1 MISYGFLFNRD
12 VQKDMP
18 RASVLKSLFSLFVFT
33 FFSGASL
40 AQKPLTLPPPN
51 IQATSYI
58 LLDATTNKILAEK
71 DPDERKAPASL
82 TKIMTGY
89 LVEQEINLGRLG
101 LEEEVQISVN
111 AWRTGGSKMF
121 IREGTRVKV
130 DDLLKGVI
138 IQSGNDASVAL
149 AEHIAGSEFDFAG
162 LMNEQAKALGMN
174 DSNFENATGLPD
186 DNHYST
192 ARDLAK
198 LTRALINEHPEQ
210 YELYSE
216 KRFKFNDIDQP
227 NRNKLLWRDRSV
239 DGVKTGYTQD
249 AGYCLVASAEREGMR
264 LISVVL
270 GTSSDEARMRE
281 SQKLL
286 SFGFRNFDTQ
296 TLYKAGVELQVE
308 AVYYGTLENIGLGV
322 LEDVSVTVPRGFYKD
337 VVAEISVPSQLDAPL
352 SAGQVVGQ
360 LTLVLADE
368 VIYEG
373 DLVTLLE
380 VSEAGALSRL
390 GDFVFL
396 LFESM
401 FGDD

>member
-1 MISYGFLFNRD
+1 MHNNMSRVFFLRF
-12 VQKDMP
+12 VLAVP
-18 RASVLKSLFSLFVFT
+18 LLSVF
-33 FFSGASL
+33 G
-40 AQKPLTLPPPN
+40 LTAGNTPIVGPSPN

-58 LLDATTNKILAEK
+58 LLDATTNKVLAETNA
-71 DPDERKAPASL
+71 DERKAPASL

-89 LVEQEINLGRLG
+89 IVEQEIELGRLG

-121 IREGTRVKV
+121 IREGTRVV
-130 DDLLKGVI
+130 VEDLLKGVI

-162 LMNEQAKALGMN
+162 LMNKQAKALGLE
-174 DSNFENATGLPD
+174 DTNFENATGLPD

-198 LTRALINEHPEQ
+198 LTRALIVDYPQQ
-210 YELYSE
+210 YDLYSE
-216 KRFKFNDIDQP
+216 KYYEYNNIKQP

-270 GTSSDEARMRE
+270 GTKNDESRLRE

-286 SFGFRNFDTQ
+286 SYGFRNFDTQ
-296 TLYKAGVELQVE
+296 NLYKARTELQQE
-308 AVYYGTLENIGLGV
+308 PIYYGATEKVALGV
-322 LEDVSVTVPRGFYKD
+322 LEDVTVTVPRGYYKD
-337 VVAEISVPSQLDAPL
+337 IEAKISLPKVLEAPIQ
-352 SAGQVVGQ
+352 AGQQLGN
-360 LTLVLADE
+360 LTLVLAEE
-368 VIYEG
+368 VIYETG
-373 DLVTLLE
+373 LVAL
-380 VSEAGALSRL
+380 VDVPEAGIFSRF
-390 GDFVFL
+390 GDFIFL
-396 LFESM
+396 LFESL

>member
-1 MISYGFLFNRD
+1 
-12 VQKDMP
+12 MP
-18 RASVLKSLFSLFVFT
+18 RAHILKSSIAFVILTALAGFSV
-33 FFSGASL
+33 AE
-40 AQKPLTLPPPN
+40 KPLTLPPPS

-58 LLDATTNKILAEK
+58 LLDAKTNKVLAEQNS
-71 DPDERKAPASL
+71 DQRKAPASL

-121 IREGTRVKV
+121 IREGTRVTV
-130 DDLLKGVI
+130 GDLLKGVI

-174 DSNFENATGLPD
+174 DTNFENPTGLPN

-192 ARDLAK
+192 AQDLAK
-198 LTRALINEHPEQ
+198 LTRALINEHPQQ

-216 KRFKFNDIDQP
+216 KRFKYNDIDQP

-239 DGVKTGYTQD
+239 DGVKTGYTED

-270 GTSSDEARMRE
+270 GTTSDEARMRE

-286 SFGFRNFDTQ
+286 SFGFRNFETQ
-296 TLYKAGVELQVE
+296 TLYNANSELRAEPVF
-308 AVYYGTLENIGLGV
+308 YGTLESVGLGV
-322 LEDVSVTVPRGFYKD
+322 VEEVSVTVPRGYYKD
-337 VVAEISVPSQLDAPL
+337 IQAEISVPIQLDAPL
-352 SAGQVVGQ
+352 VAGQIVGR

-373 DLVTLLE
+373 DVVTLLD
-380 VSEAGALSRL
+380 VPEAGVFSRL

-401 FGDD
+401 FGND

>member
-1 MISYGFLFNRD
+1 MISYRFLFNRD

-308 AVYYGTLENIGLGV
+308 PVYYGTLENIGLGV

-337 VVAEISVPSQLDAPL
+337 VVAEISVPNQLDAPL

-380 VSEAGALSRL
+380 VSVAGALSRL

>member
-1 MISYGFLFNRD
+1 
-12 VQKDMP
+12 
-18 RASVLKSLFSLFVFT
+18 
-33 FFSGASL
+33 
-40 AQKPLTLPPPN
+40 
-51 IQATSYI
+51 
-58 LLDATTNKILAEK
+58 
-71 DPDERKAPASL
+71 
-82 TKIMTGY
+82 MTGY

-162 LMNEQAKALGMN
+162 LMNEQAKALGMS

-198 LTRALINEHPEQ
+198 LTRALINEHSEQ

-308 AVYYGTLENIGLGV
+308 PVYYGTLENIGLGV

-337 VVAEISVPSQLDAPL
+337 VVAEISVPNQLDAPL

-373 DLVTLLE
+373 DLVTLLG
-380 VSEAGALSRL
+380 VSEASALSRL

>member
-1 MISYGFLFNRD
+1 
-12 VQKDMP
+12 MP
-18 RASVLKSLFSLFVFT
+18 KAHILKSSIAFVVLTASAGFSV
-33 FFSGASL
+33 

-58 LLDATTNKILAEK
+58 LLDAKTNKVLAEQNS
-71 DPDERKAPASL
+71 DQHKAPASL

-121 IREGTRVKV
+121 IREGTRVTV
-130 DDLLKGVI
+130 GDLLKGVI

-174 DSNFENATGLPD
+174 DTNFENPTGLPN

-192 ARDLAK
+192 AQDLAK
-198 LTRALINEHPEQ
+198 LTRALINEHPQQ

-216 KRFKFNDIDQP
+216 KRFKYNDIDQP

-239 DGVKTGYTQD
+239 DGVKTGYTKD

-270 GTSSDEARMRE
+270 GTTSDEARMRE

-286 SFGFRNFDTQ
+286 SFGFRNFETQ
-296 TLYKAGVELQVE
+296 TLYNANSELRAEPVF
-308 AVYYGTLENIGLGV
+308 YGTLESVGLGV
-322 LEDVSVTVPRGFYKD
+322 VEEVSVTVPRGYYKD
-337 VVAEISVPSQLDAPL
+337 IQAETSVPIQLEAPL
-352 SAGQVVGQ
+352 VAGQIVGR
-360 LTLVLADE
+360 LKLVLADE

-373 DLVTLLE
+373 DVVTLLD
-380 VSEAGALSRL
+380 VPEAGVFSRL

>member
-1 MISYGFLFNRD
+1 
-12 VQKDMP
+12 MP
-18 RASVLKSLFSLFVFT
+18 RVATFNSLIAVIVLGA
-33 FFSGASL
+33 FSGLSF

-58 LLDATTNKILAEK
+58 LLDAKTNKVLAEL
-71 DPDERKAPASL
+71 DSDLRKAPASL

-121 IREGTRVKV
+121 IREGTRVTV
-130 DDLLKGVI
+130 SDLLKGVI

-174 DSNFENATGLPD
+174 SSNFENPTGLPN

-192 ARDLAK
+192 AADLAI
-198 LTRALINEHPEQ
+198 LTRALINDHPEQ

-270 GTSSDEARMRE
+270 GTTSDEARMRE

-286 SFGFRNFDTQ
+286 SFGFRNFETQ
-296 TLYKAGVELQVE
+296 TLYAAGSELRAEPVF
-308 AVYYGTLENIGLGV
+308 YGTLENVGLGV
-322 LEDVSVTVPRGFYKD
+322 VEEVSVTVPRGYYKD
-337 VVAEISVPSQLDAPL
+337 IQAEISVPSQLEAPL
-352 SAGQVVGQ
+352 TAGQIVGQ
-360 LTLVLADE
+360 LKLVLAGE
-368 VIYEG
+368 VIYEA
-373 DLVTLLE
+373 DVVTLLDDP
-380 VSEAGALSRL
+380 EAGLISRL
-390 GDFVFL
+390 GDFIFL

-401 FGDD
+401 FGND

>member
-1 MISYGFLFNRD
+1 
-12 VQKDMP
+12 MP
-18 RASVLKSLFSLFVFT
+18 KAHILKSSIAFVVLTASAGFSV
-33 FFSGASL
+33 

-58 LLDATTNKILAEK
+58 LLDAKTNKVLAEQNS
-71 DPDERKAPASL
+71 DQHKAPASL

-121 IREGTRVKV
+121 IREGTRVTV
-130 DDLLKGVI
+130 GDLLKGVI

-174 DSNFENATGLPD
+174 DTNFENPTGLPN

-192 ARDLAK
+192 AQDLAK
-198 LTRALINEHPEQ
+198 LTRALINEHPQQ

-216 KRFKFNDIDQP
+216 KRFKYNDIDQP

-239 DGVKTGYTQD
+239 DGVKTGYTKD

-270 GTSSDEARMRE
+270 GTTSDEARMRE

-286 SFGFRNFDTQ
+286 SFGFRNFETQ
-296 TLYKAGVELQVE
+296 TLYNANSELRAEPVF
-308 AVYYGTLENIGLGV
+308 YGTLESVGLGV
-322 LEDVSVTVPRGFYKD
+322 VEEVSVTVPRGYYKD
-337 VVAEISVPSQLDAPL
+337 IQAETSVPIQLEAPL
-352 SAGQVVGQ
+352 VAGQIVGR
-360 LTLVLADE
+360 LKLVLADE

-373 DLVTLLE
+373 DVVTLLD
-380 VSEAGALSRL
+380 VPEAGVFSRL

-401 FGDD
+401 FGND

>member
-1 MISYGFLFNRD
+1 MLGYIPTVIAMCKN
-12 VQKDMP
+12 MP
-18 RASVLKSLFSLFVFT
+18 RAHILKSSIAFVVLTALAGFSV
-33 FFSGASL
+33 
-40 AQKPLTLPPPN
+40 AQSPLTLPPPN

-58 LLDATTNKILAEK
+58 LLDAKTNKVLAEQ
-71 DPDERKAPASL
+71 DSDQRKAPASL

-101 LEEEVQISVN
+101 VEEEVQISVN

-121 IREGTRVKV
+121 IREGTRVTV
-130 DDLLKGVI
+130 GDLLKGVI

-174 DSNFENATGLPD
+174 NTNFENPTGLPD

-192 ARDLAK
+192 AQDLAK
-198 LTRALINEHPEQ
+198 LTRALINEHPQQ

-216 KRFKFNDIDQP
+216 KHFKYNNIDQP

-239 DGVKTGYTQD
+239 DGVKTGYTKD

-270 GTSSDEARMRE
+270 GTTSDEARMRE

-286 SFGFRNFDTQ
+286 SFGFRNFETQ
-296 TLYKAGVELQVE
+296 TLYNANSELRAEPVF
-308 AVYYGTLENIGLGV
+308 YGTLESVGLGV
-322 LEDVSVTVPRGFYKD
+322 VEDVSVTVPRGYYKD
-337 VVAEISVPSQLDAPL
+337 IQAEISVPTQLEAPL
-352 SAGQVVGQ
+352 TAGQIVGR
-360 LTLVLADE
+360 LKLVLADE

-373 DLVTLLE
+373 DVVTLLD
-380 VSEAGALSRL
+380 VPEAGVFSRL

-401 FGDD
+401 FGND

>member
-1 MISYGFLFNRD
+1 MLGYGSL
-12 VQKDMP
+12 VIATCKKMP
-18 RASVLKSLFSLFVFT
+18 RAHILKSSIAFVILTALAGFSV
-33 FFSGASL
+33 AE
-40 AQKPLTLPPPN
+40 KPLTLPPPN

-58 LLDATTNKILAEK
+58 LLDAKTNKVLAEQNS
-71 DPDERKAPASL
+71 DQRKAPASL

-121 IREGTRVKV
+121 IREGTRVTV

-174 DSNFENATGLPD
+174 DTNFENPTGLPN

-192 ARDLAK
+192 AQDLAK
-198 LTRALINEHPEQ
+198 LTRALINEHPQQ
-210 YELYSE
+210 YEVYSE
-216 KRFKFNDIDQP
+216 KRFKYNDIDQP

-239 DGVKTGYTQD
+239 DGVKTGYTKD

-270 GTSSDEARMRE
+270 GTTSDEARMRE

-286 SFGFRNFDTQ
+286 SFGFRNFETQ
-296 TLYKAGVELQVE
+296 TLYNANSELRAEPVF
-308 AVYYGTLENIGLGV
+308 YGTLESVGLGV
-322 LEDVSVTVPRGFYKD
+322 VEEVSVTVPRGYYKD
-337 VVAEISVPSQLDAPL
+337 IQAEISVPIQLEAPL
-352 SAGQVVGQ
+352 VTGQIVGR

-373 DLVTLLE
+373 DVVTLLD
-380 VSEAGALSRL
+380 VPEAGVFSRL

-401 FGDD
+401 FGND

>member
-1 MISYGFLFNRD
+1 
-12 VQKDMP
+12 MP
-18 RASVLKSLFSLFVFT
+18 KAHILKSSIAFVVLTALAGFSV
-33 FFSGASL
+33 

-58 LLDATTNKILAEK
+58 LLDAKTNKVLAEQNS
-71 DPDERKAPASL
+71 DQHKAPASL

-121 IREGTRVKV
+121 IREGTRVTV
-130 DDLLKGVI
+130 GDLLKGVI

-174 DSNFENATGLPD
+174 DTNFENPTGLPN

-192 ARDLAK
+192 AQDLAK
-198 LTRALINEHPEQ
+198 LTRALINEHPQQ

-216 KRFKFNDIDQP
+216 KRFKYNDIDQP

-239 DGVKTGYTQD
+239 DGVKTGYTKD

-270 GTSSDEARMRE
+270 GTTSDEARMRE

-286 SFGFRNFDTQ
+286 SFGFRNFETQ
-296 TLYKAGVELQVE
+296 TLYNANSELRAEPVF
-308 AVYYGTLENIGLGV
+308 YGTLESVGLGV
-322 LEDVSVTVPRGFYKD
+322 VEEVSVTVPRGYYKD
-337 VVAEISVPSQLDAPL
+337 IQAETSVPNQLEAPL
-352 SAGQVVGQ
+352 VAGQIVGR
-360 LTLVLADE
+360 LKLVLADE

-373 DLVTLLE
+373 DVVTLLD
-380 VSEAGALSRL
+380 VPEAGVFSRL

-401 FGDD
+401 FGND

>member
-1 MISYGFLFNRD
+1 
-12 VQKDMP
+12 MP
-18 RASVLKSLFSLFVFT
+18 RAHILKSSIAFVILTALAGFSV
-33 FFSGASL
+33 AE
-40 AQKPLTLPPPN
+40 KPLTLPPPS

-58 LLDATTNKILAEK
+58 LLDAKTNKVLAEQNS
-71 DPDERKAPASL
+71 DQRKAPASL

-121 IREGTRVKV
+121 IREGTRVTV

-174 DSNFENATGLPD
+174 DTNFENPTGLPN

-192 ARDLAK
+192 AQDLAK
-198 LTRALINEHPEQ
+198 LTRALINEHPQQ
-210 YELYSE
+210 YEVYSE
-216 KRFKFNDIDQP
+216 KRFKYNDIDQP

-239 DGVKTGYTQD
+239 DGVKTGYTKD

-270 GTSSDEARMRE
+270 GTTSDEARMRE

-286 SFGFRNFDTQ
+286 SFGFRNFETQ
-296 TLYKAGVELQVE
+296 TLYNANSELRAEPVF
-308 AVYYGTLENIGLGV
+308 YGTLESVGLGV
-322 LEDVSVTVPRGFYKD
+322 VEEVSVTVPRGYYKD
-337 VVAEISVPSQLDAPL
+337 IQAEISVPIQLEAPL
-352 SAGQVVGQ
+352 VKGQIVGR
-360 LTLVLADE
+360 LKLVLADE

-373 DLVTLLE
+373 DVVTLLD
-380 VSEAGALSRL
+380 VPEAGVFSRL

>member
-1 MISYGFLFNRD
+1 MLGYGSL
-12 VQKDMP
+12 VIATCKKMP
-18 RASVLKSLFSLFVFT
+18 RAHILKSSIAFVILTALAGFSV
-33 FFSGASL
+33 AE
-40 AQKPLTLPPPN
+40 KPLTLPPPS

-58 LLDATTNKILAEK
+58 LLDAKTNKVLAEQNS
-71 DPDERKAPASL
+71 DQHKAPASL

-121 IREGTRVKV
+121 IREGTRVTV

-174 DSNFENATGLPD
+174 DTNFENPTGLPN

-192 ARDLAK
+192 AQDLAK
-198 LTRALINEHPEQ
+198 LTRALINEHPQQ

-216 KRFKFNDIDQP
+216 KRFKYNDIDQP

-239 DGVKTGYTQD
+239 DGVKTGYTKD

-270 GTSSDEARMRE
+270 GTTSDEARMRE

-286 SFGFRNFDTQ
+286 SFGFRNFETQ
-296 TLYKAGVELQVE
+296 TLYNANSELRAEPVF
-308 AVYYGTLENIGLGV
+308 YGTLESVGLGV
-322 LEDVSVTVPRGFYKD
+322 VEEVSVTVPRGYYKD
-337 VVAEISVPSQLDAPL
+337 IQAETSVPIQLEAPL
-352 SAGQVVGQ
+352 VAGQIVGR
-360 LTLVLADE
+360 LKLVLADE

-373 DLVTLLE
+373 DVVTLLD
-380 VSEAGALSRL
+380 VPEAGVFSRL

-401 FGDD
+401 FGND

>member
-1 MISYGFLFNRD
+1 
-12 VQKDMP
+12 MP
-18 RASVLKSLFSLFVFT
+18 RAHILKSSIAFVILTALAGFSV
-33 FFSGASL
+33 AE
-40 AQKPLTLPPPN
+40 KPLTLPPPS

-58 LLDATTNKILAEK
+58 LLDAKTNKVLAEQNS
-71 DPDERKAPASL
+71 DQRKAPASL

-121 IREGTRVKV
+121 IREGTRVTV
-130 DDLLKGVI
+130 GDLLKGVI

-174 DSNFENATGLPD
+174 DTNFENPTGLPN

-192 ARDLAK
+192 AQDLAK
-198 LTRALINEHPEQ
+198 LTRALINEHPQQ
-210 YELYSE
+210 YEVYSE
-216 KRFKFNDIDQP
+216 KRFKYNDIDQP

-239 DGVKTGYTQD
+239 DGVKTGYTED

-270 GTSSDEARMRE
+270 GTTSDEARMRE

-286 SFGFRNFDTQ
+286 SFGFRNFETQ
-296 TLYKAGVELQVE
+296 TLYNANSELRAE
-308 AVYYGTLENIGLGV
+308 PIFYGTLESVGLGV
-322 LEDVSVTVPRGFYKD
+322 VEEVSVTVPRGYYKD
-337 VVAEISVPSQLDAPL
+337 IQAEISVPIQLEAPL
-352 SAGQVVGQ
+352 VAGQIVGR

-368 VIYEG
+368 VIYEA
-373 DLVTLLE
+373 DVVTLLD
-380 VSEAGALSRL
+380 VPEAGVFSRL

-401 FGDD
+401 FGND

>member
-1 MISYGFLFNRD
+1 MISYGLLFNRD

-249 AGYCLVASAEREGMR
+249 AG
-264 LISVVL
+264 
-270 GTSSDEARMRE
+270 
-281 SQKLL
+281 
-286 SFGFRNFDTQ
+286 
-296 TLYKAGVELQVE
+296 
-308 AVYYGTLENIGLGV
+308 
-322 LEDVSVTVPRGFYKD
+322 
-337 VVAEISVPSQLDAPL
+337 
-352 SAGQVVGQ
+352 
-360 LTLVLADE
+360 
-368 VIYEG
+368 
-373 DLVTLLE
+373 
-380 VSEAGALSRL
+380 
-390 GDFVFL
+390 
-396 LFESM
+396 
-401 FGDD
+401 

>member
-1 MISYGFLFNRD
+1 MLRYGFL
-12 VQKDMP
+12 VIATCKKMP
-18 RASVLKSLFSLFVFT
+18 RAHILKSSIAFVILTALAGFSV
-33 FFSGASL
+33 AE
-40 AQKPLTLPPPN
+40 KPLTLPPPS

-58 LLDATTNKILAEK
+58 LLDAKTNKVLAEQNS
-71 DPDERKAPASL
+71 DQRKAPASL

-121 IREGTRVKV
+121 IREGTRVTV
-130 DDLLKGVI
+130 GDLLKGVI

-174 DSNFENATGLPD
+174 DTNFENPTGLPN

-192 ARDLAK
+192 AQDLAK
-198 LTRALINEHPEQ
+198 LTRALINEHPQQ
-210 YELYSE
+210 YEVYSE
-216 KRFKFNDIDQP
+216 KRFKYNDIDQP

-239 DGVKTGYTQD
+239 DGVKTGYTKD

-270 GTSSDEARMRE
+270 GTTSDEARMRE

-286 SFGFRNFDTQ
+286 SFGFRNFETQ
-296 TLYKAGVELQVE
+296 TLYNANSELRAEPVF
-308 AVYYGTLENIGLGV
+308 YGTLESVGLGV
-322 LEDVSVTVPRGFYKD
+322 VEEVSVTVPRGYYKD
-337 VVAEISVPSQLDAPL
+337 IQAEISVPIQLEAPL
-352 SAGQVVGQ
+352 VAGQIVGR
-360 LTLVLADE
+360 LKLVLADE

-373 DLVTLLE
+373 DVVTLLD
-380 VSEAGALSRL
+380 VPEAGVFSRL

-401 FGDD
+401 FGND

>member
-1 MISYGFLFNRD
+1 MLEWATFAIETRKKMPSASILNSLVAFILLTVFAGF
-12 VQKDMP
+12 
-18 RASVLKSLFSLFVFT
+18 SV
-33 FFSGASL
+33 

-51 IQATSYI
+51 IQATSFI
-58 LLDATTNKILAEK
+58 LLDAKTNKVLAEENS
-71 DPDERKAPASL
+71 DERKAPASL

-101 LEEEVQISVN
+101 VEEEVQISVN

-121 IREGTRVKV
+121 IREGTRVTV
-130 DDLLKGVI
+130 EDLLKGVI

-174 DSNFENATGLPD
+174 DTNFENPTGLPN

-192 ARDLAK
+192 ATDLAK
-198 LTRALINEHPEQ
+198 LTRALINDHPQQ

-216 KRFKFNDIDQP
+216 KRFKYNDIDQP

-249 AGYCLVASAEREGMR
+249 AGYCLVASAERDGMR

-270 GTSSDEARMRE
+270 GTASDEARLRE

-286 SFGFRNFDTQ
+286 SFGFRNFETQ
-296 TLYKAGVELQVE
+296 TLYEANSELRAEPVF
-308 AVYYGTLENIGLGV
+308 YGTLESVGLGV
-322 LEDVSVTVPRGFYKD
+322 VEEVAVTVPRGYYKD
-337 VVAEISVPSQLDAPL
+337 IQAEISVPTQLEAPL
-352 SAGQVVGQ
+352 VAGQVVGQ
-360 LTLVLADE
+360 LKLVLADE

-373 DLVTLLE
+373 EVVTL
-380 VSEAGALSRL
+380 VDVPEAGAVSRL

>member
-1 MISYGFLFNRD
+1 MLGYGSL
-12 VQKDMP
+12 VIATCKKMP
-18 RASVLKSLFSLFVFT
+18 RAHILKSSIAFVVLTALAGFSV
-33 FFSGASL
+33 AE
-40 AQKPLTLPPPN
+40 KPLTLPPPN
-51 IQATSYI
+51 MQATSYI
-58 LLDATTNKILAEK
+58 LLDAKTNKVIAEQNS
-71 DPDERKAPASL
+71 DQRKAPASL

-121 IREGTRVKV
+121 IREGTRVTV
-130 DDLLKGVI
+130 GDLLKGVI

-174 DSNFENATGLPD
+174 DTNFENPTGLPN

-192 ARDLAK
+192 AQDLAK
-198 LTRALINEHPEQ
+198 LTRALINEYPQQ
-210 YELYSE
+210 YEVYSE
-216 KRFKFNDIDQP
+216 KRFKYNDIDQP

-239 DGVKTGYTQD
+239 DGVKTGYTKD

-270 GTSSDEARMRE
+270 GTTSDEARMRE

-286 SFGFRNFDTQ
+286 SFGFRNFETQ
-296 TLYKAGVELQVE
+296 TLYNANSELRAEPVF
-308 AVYYGTLENIGLGV
+308 YGTLESVGLGV
-322 LEDVSVTVPRGFYKD
+322 VEEVSVTVPRGYYKD
-337 VVAEISVPSQLDAPL
+337 IQAEISVPIQLEAPL
-352 SAGQVVGQ
+352 VTGQIVGR
-360 LTLVLADE
+360 LKLVLADE

-373 DLVTLLE
+373 DVVTLLD
-380 VSEAGALSRL
+380 VPEAGVFSRL

-401 FGDD
+401 FGND

>member
-1 MISYGFLFNRD
+1 
-12 VQKDMP
+12 MP
-18 RASVLKSLFSLFVFT
+18 RAHILKSSIAFVILTALAGFSV
-33 FFSGASL
+33 AE
-40 AQKPLTLPPPN
+40 KPLTLPPPS

-58 LLDATTNKILAEK
+58 LLDAKTNKVLAEQNS
-71 DPDERKAPASL
+71 DQRKAPASL

-121 IREGTRVKV
+121 IREGTRVTV
-130 DDLLKGVI
+130 GDLLKGVI

-174 DSNFENATGLPD
+174 DTNFENPTGLPN

-192 ARDLAK
+192 AQDLAK
-198 LTRALINEHPEQ
+198 LTRALINEYPQQ
-210 YELYSE
+210 YEVYSE
-216 KRFKFNDIDQP
+216 KRFKYNDIDQP

-239 DGVKTGYTQD
+239 DGVKTGYTKD

-270 GTSSDEARMRE
+270 GTTSDEARMRE

-286 SFGFRNFDTQ
+286 SFGFRNFETQ
-296 TLYKAGVELQVE
+296 TLYNANSELRAEPVF
-308 AVYYGTLENIGLGV
+308 YGTLERVGLGV
-322 LEDVSVTVPRGFYKD
+322 VEEVSVTVPRGYYKD
-337 VVAEISVPSQLDAPL
+337 IQAEISVPIQLEAPL
-352 SAGQVVGQ
+352 VTGQIVGR
-360 LTLVLADE
+360 LKLVLADE

-373 DLVTLLE
+373 DVVTLLD
-380 VSEAGALSRL
+380 VPEAGVFSRL

-401 FGDD
+401 FGND

>member
-1 MISYGFLFNRD
+1 
-12 VQKDMP
+12 MP
-18 RASVLKSLFSLFVFT
+18 RAHILKSSIAFVILTALAGFSV
-33 FFSGASL
+33 AE
-40 AQKPLTLPPPN
+40 KPLTLPPPS

-58 LLDATTNKILAEK
+58 LLDAKTNKVLAEQNS
-71 DPDERKAPASL
+71 DQRKAPASL

-121 IREGTRVKV
+121 IREGTRVTV
-130 DDLLKGVI
+130 GDLLKGVI

-174 DSNFENATGLPD
+174 DTNFENPTGLPN

-192 ARDLAK
+192 AQDLAK
-198 LTRALINEHPEQ
+198 LTRALINEHPQQ
-210 YELYSE
+210 YEVYSE
-216 KRFKFNDIDQP
+216 KRFKYNDIDQP

-239 DGVKTGYTQD
+239 DGVKTGYTKD

-270 GTSSDEARMRE
+270 GTTSDEARMRE

-286 SFGFRNFDTQ
+286 SFGFRNFETQ
-296 TLYKAGVELQVE
+296 TLYNANSELRAEPVF
-308 AVYYGTLENIGLGV
+308 YGTLESVGLGV
-322 LEDVSVTVPRGFYKD
+322 VEEVSVTVPRGYYKD
-337 VVAEISVPSQLDAPL
+337 IQAEISVPIQLEAPL
-352 SAGQVVGQ
+352 VAGQIVGR
-360 LTLVLADE
+360 LKLVLADE

-373 DLVTLLE
+373 DVVTLLD
-380 VSEAGALSRL
+380 VPEAGVFSRL

-401 FGDD
+401 FGND